1 VIEVTE
7 TAQGKLK
14 EVLASH
20 NKPDAMIRVYIG
32 GIG

>member
-7 TAQGKLK
+7 AAQGKLK
-14 EVLASH
+14 EVLATH
-20 NKPDAMIRVYIG
+20 NKPEAMIRVYIG